1 MESENYDYLLKLLV
15 VGDSAVGKTSLILR
29 IIGEEWDSNI
39 TPTLAIDF
47 FQKIQKLSNGKTV
60 KIAIWDT
67 VGQERFRTLTNS
79 YYRGANGIILV
90 YNVENRDTF
99 DHLSS
104 WIEEIRIH
112 GGKKIPIIIVGNKID
127 QFRSVSFNE
136 ASIFASERDILYA
149 ETSSKTQF
157 GVKEMF
163 ELFAEKIIETKLEN
177 IKTKDGFVLKNQSK
191 NKKNN
196 NNCC

>member
-67 VGQERFRTLTNS
+67 VGQEKTLTNS